1 MVYYLLVDILE
12 VGLWCARAC
21 VDALEDFTL
30 FWRLDLVALGL
41 VDIME
46 SLLLGG

>member
-1 MVYYLLVDILE
+1 MTWWTLSILE
-12 VGLWCARAC
+12 LGQWCARAC
-21 VDALEDFTL
+21 VDALEAFTL

-46 SLLLGG
+46 GLLLRG